1 MDISDEPPERM
12 RADSD
17 ATAGATTLRRPRTA
31 LAMDPSHVESVFPPD
46 VRARLLTTAELLCP
60 GPVTDFSSAAARSV
74 LAEVD
79 VLVTGW
85 GCPEI
90 GTEALDAAPNLRAV
104 IHAAGTVKTFLSPEV
119 HSRGIVVSSAA
130 AANAVPV
137 AEFAF
142 AAIVFGAKRAFS
154 LAGSFRS
161 RRTHRTPADLAA
173 HPWLGTHRLTVGIIG
188 ASYTGRRLL
197 GMLGMLDATVLLYD
211 PYVSRAEAEREGWT
225 LVDLDILAATS
236 DVVSIHAPHTPDTH
250 HLLDRR
256 LLDLMRPGTVVVN
269 TARGALVD
277 TDALTEQLVAGRL
290 DAVLDVTSPEPL
302 PPDHPLWTLPNVF
315 LTPHLAGAL
324 GNEVGRLGALA
335 VDELARYARGEPF
348 LYPVRHEDL
357 ARRA

>member
-1 MDISDEPPERM
+1 
-12 RADSD
+12 
-17 ATAGATTLRRPRTA
+17 
-31 LAMDPSHVESVFPPD
+31 MDPSNVESVFPPD
-46 VRARLLTTAELLCP
+46 VHARLLSTADLLHP
-60 GPVTDFSSAAARSV
+60 GPVTDFASTTARSV
-74 LAEVD
+74 LAEAE
-79 VLVTGW
+79 VLLTGW
-85 GCPEI
+85 GCPPI
-90 GTEALDAAPNLRAV
+90 DTEVLEAAPRLRAV

-119 HSRGIVVSSAA
+119 HARGIAVSSAA

-142 AAIVFGAKRAFS
+142 AAIVFGAKRAFP
-154 LAGSFRS
+154 LAGSFRT
-161 RRTHRTPADLAA
+161 RRTHRTPADLSIR
-173 HPWLGTHRLTVGIIG
+173 PWLGSHGLTIGIIG

-197 GMLGMLDATVLLYD
+197 GMLRMLDATVLLHD

-225 LVDLDILAATS
+225 LVDLDTLAATS

-256 LLDLMRPGTVVVN
+256 LLGLMRPGTVVVN

-277 TDALTEQLVAGRL
+277 TDALTEQLIAGRL

-302 PPDHPLWTLPNVF
+302 PPDHPLWSLPNAF

-324 GNEVGRLGALA
+324 GNEIGRLGALA
-335 VDELARYARGEPF
+335 VDELARHARGEPF
-348 LYPVRHEDL
+348 LHPVRHEDL